1 MIRIAV
7 NYIPGTSWTTW
18 IQQWKMRKNEENIYR
33 TSNYI
38 TSIERGEVNAPNR
51 NNTEHHKKKTTA
63 KIFWSEHNFGRKKK
77 PEKEIHLKH
86 IHNIYIY
93 KYIHIHML

>member
-1 MIRIAV
+1 MD
-7 NYIPGTSWTTW
+7 YLDTT
-18 IQQWKMRKNEENIYR
+18 MENEENIYR
-33 TSNYI
+33 RSNYI

-51 NNTEHHKKKTTA
+51 NNTEHHKKKRQQLKFFGQNTTL
-63 KIFWSEHNFGRKKK
+63 EERKK

-93 KYIHIHML
+93 IYKYIHIHML